1 MKMPAI
7 RIKAKSI
14 GIKPGK
20 TKKADLIRAIQAQEG
35 NTPCFDPNRESCD
48 QTGCCWRSDCVTA

>member
-1 MKMPAI
+1 MKMPEI

-14 GIKPGK
+14 GLKPGK

-35 NTPCFDPNRESCD
+35 NAPCFAPNRESCD
-48 QTGCCWRSDCVTA
+48 QTGCCWYSDCVTA